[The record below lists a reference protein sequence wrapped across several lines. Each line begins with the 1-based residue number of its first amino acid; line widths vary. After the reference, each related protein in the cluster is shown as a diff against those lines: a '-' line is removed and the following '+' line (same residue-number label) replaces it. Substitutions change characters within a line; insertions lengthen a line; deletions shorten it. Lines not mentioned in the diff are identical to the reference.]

1 MNYNIFIDESGN
13 TGNIEIKDDL
23 TWNFQSQTHFA
34 LGAIYFKE
42 EKQKELEEEI
52 LKCLQSHDVLL
63 GTEKE
68 LKSKAKYLFKNEL
81 LEELLF
87 ILHSND
93 VGIYFDISDKKY
105 KVIMNIVEYCIY
117 PYYLFDLKATRE
129 KKINI
134 ATFLYNNMA
143 MEDIKYFIDLCQK
156 EISENDGIREI
167 VEILLKIRE
176 LLISCK
182 QKEYQCVDSV
192 IDYIKNHKK
201 YGLTLE
207 NILPIKDYNNKGTKE
222 SFLPNVDA
230 FNSLLGHICNLRL
243 SYGDNVFVYHDDQKQ
258 FSNVLSKWADELKK
272 YGTGIQQLNF
282 HDSKKDV
289 VIQVVDFFTG
299 NILRLYKEII
309 STSYMNRKNRELVKK
324 IKPLL
329 ENCNIVASNYEQMRF
344 FEQCNIKYRKAPLPF

>member
-23 TWNFQSQTHFA
+23 TWNFQLQTHFA

-134 ATFLYNNMA
+134 ATFLYNNMT

-207 NILPIKDYNNKGTKE
+207 NILPIKDYYNK
-222 SFLPNVDA
+222 
-230 FNSLLGHICNLRL
+230 
-243 SYGDNVFVYHDDQKQ
+243 
-258 FSNVLSKWADELKK
+258 
-272 YGTGIQQLNF
+272 
-282 HDSKKDV
+282 
-289 VIQVVDFFTG
+289 
-299 NILRLYKEII
+299 
-309 STSYMNRKNRELVKK
+309 
-324 IKPLL
+324 
-329 ENCNIVASNYEQMRF
+329 
-344 FEQCNIKYRKAPLPF
+344 